1 MEDAAFWRDQ
11 GMKFRDR
18 AETVADDGALMAEL
32 LELAAICEEV
42 AEAIEDR
49 ATAG

>member
-1 MEDAAFWRDQ
+1 MEDAAFWREQ
-11 GMKFRDR
+11 GARFRER
-18 AETVADDGALMAEL
+18 ARTLVDDELMAEL

-49 ATAG
+49 APAG

>member
-1 MEDAAFWRDQ
+1 MEDAAFWREQ
-11 GMKFRDR
+11 SARFRDR
-18 AETVADDGALMAEL
+18 ANTIDDDDVIAEL

-49 ATAG
+49 APAG

>member
-11 GMKFRDR
+11 GVKFRERARTVSDR
-18 AETVADDGALMAEL
+18 RLIDEL

-42 AEAIEDR
+42 AESIEDR
-49 ATAG
+49 APAG

>member
-11 GMKFRDR
+11 GVKFRER
-18 AETVADDGALMAEL
+18 ASAVSDEHLVEEL

-42 AEAIEDR
+42 AESIEDR
-49 ATAG
+49 APAG

>member
-11 GMKFRDR
+11 GLKFRDR
-18 AETVADDGALMAEL
+18 ADTAADDALMAEL

>member
-11 GMKFRDR
+11 GVKFRER
-18 AETVADDGALMAEL
+18 ARTVSDDALAEEL

-42 AEAIEDR
+42 AESIEDR
-49 ATAG
+49 APAG